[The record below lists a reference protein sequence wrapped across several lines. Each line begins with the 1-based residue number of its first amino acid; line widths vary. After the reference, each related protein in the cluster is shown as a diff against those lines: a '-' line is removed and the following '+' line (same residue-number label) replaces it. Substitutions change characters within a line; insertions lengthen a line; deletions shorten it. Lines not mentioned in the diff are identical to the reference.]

1 MATKHGLARGL
12 DALLPETDLPAGVT
26 EIAVS
31 QLDPNPD
38 QPRRTFDTQA
48 LEALAESIRQA
59 GVLQPL
65 LVVENGARYRIVA
78 GERRY
83 RAARRAGLQSV
94 PCVVRDMTEQE
105 RMEAALIENLQRED
119 LNPIEE
125 AAGIRA
131 LMEECGY
138 TQELAAKRVGRS
150 RPAVANLLRLLQLPE
165 SIREMVKAGELSA
178 GHARVLAGLA
188 DESRQ
193 LALAERAVREGMSV
207 RELEKLAAQTMEKPA
222 KPEPKPLPSEL
233 NDMQERLQNVLG
245 VRTALHGNLKKG
257 KIILQY
263 DSAEELEAIY
273 EAMERLENE

>member
-83 RAARRAGLQSV
+83 RAARMAGLQSV

-125 AAGIRA
+125 AAGIRV

-165 SIREMVKAGELSA
+165 SIRELVKAGELSA